1 MILTRVLME
10 AISEPTG
17 LLLHGIKRLRQNLIF
32 GIIALIIAIIA
43 ASIMIF
49 SVAYAIMR
57 GELVNP
63 VSVIAPMI
71 TVTVFALISSFLYF
85 DGARKL
91 SQWNT
96 SFYFYAKLALI
107 LIIISIA
114 QMPIEVLVINSIV
127 SSINEVISSIHTYS
141 ITQVEEVARRVQGQ
155 VALLSVMQSMIS
167 IVSSIMGI
175 ILVRILRDLGEAL
188 KETISRAQPAG
199 QTPSFALW
207 KLSEATTFLTWS
219 YILNLL
225 SSLTE
230 LVSSAMSGII
240 GLIGLVL
247 YIIGLVRGFG
257 GLSEAESAAHFL
269 KHSGLP
275 LI

>member
-1 MILTRVLME
+1 ME
-10 AISEPTG
+10 ATSEPLS

-32 GIIALIIAIIA
+32 GIIALIIATIVA
-43 ASIMIF
+43 FIMIF
-49 SVAYAIMR
+49 SIAYAIMR

-71 TVTVFALISSFLYF
+71 TITVFALIPGFLYF

-114 QMPIEVLVINSIV
+114 YMPIEVLVINSIV
-127 SSINEVISSIHTYS
+127 SSINKVISSTPTYP
-141 ITQVEEVARRVQGQ
+141 IIQVEEVVRLVQRQ
-155 VALLSVMQSMIS
+155 LALILVVQIMIS
-167 IVSSIMGI
+167 IVSRIMGI
-175 ILVRILRDLGEAL
+175 ILVRIFRDLGEAV
-188 KETISRAQPAG
+188 EEAISRTRPAG

-219 YILNLL
+219 YILGLL
-225 SSLTE
+225 GSLIG
-230 LVSSAMSGII
+230 LVSSAISGIFGVI
-240 GLIGLVL
+240 ELVL
-247 YIIGLVRGFG
+247 YIIGLVRGIG
-257 GLSEAESAAHFL
+257 GLSEAESATYFL

>member
-1 MILTRVLME
+1 ME
-10 AISEPTG
+10 AISEPAG

-43 ASIMIF
+43 AFIMI
-49 SVAYAIMR
+49 SSIAYAIMR

-63 VSVIAPMI
+63 VLVIAPMI
-71 TVTVFALISSFLYF
+71 TITVFALIPGFLYF

-114 QMPIEVLVINSIV
+114 YMPIEVLVINSIV
-127 SSINEVISSIHTYS
+127 SSINKVISSTPTYP
-141 ITQVEEVARRVQGQ
+141 IIQVEEVVRLVQGQ
-155 VALLSVMQSMIS
+155 VALILVVQIMIS
-167 IVSSIMGI
+167 IVSRIMGI
-175 ILVRILRDLGEAL
+175 ILVRIFRDLGEAI
-188 KETISRAQPAG
+188 EEAISRTQPAG

-219 YILNLL
+219 YILGLF
-225 SSLTE
+225 SSLTG
-230 LVSSAMSGII
+230 LVSSAISGII
-240 GLIGLVL
+240 GLIELIL

-257 GLSEAESAAHFL
+257 GLSEAESAIYFL

-275 LI
+275 LF